1 MSLGHLQDMSL
12 RRLQDVL
19 QDVFETSL
27 KRLGR
32 HKIFTLNTCWRRL
45 QDMSWRRLE
54 DVFKTNKC
62 FLGSSMERI
71 TKLKSTNNQDNV
83 PIRNWTFVIETCA
96 KNGML
101 LILWLYGFYC
111 KRYIFVI
118 QTLLY
123 VKLWVWQQMLKMYHN
138 IKVHY
143 V

>member
-19 QDVFETSL
+19 QDVFETSS

-62 FLGSSMERI
+62 FLGSSMKRI
-71 TKLKSTNNQDNV
+71 TKLKSTNNQDNF